1 MLDKC
6 ANPACSAIFRRLSEG
21 RVFVIEIEDDYQ
33 SSPRVRTSQRQYF
46 WLCTSCCQSMTV
58 IAKTGNM
65 AQVVPLTES
74 VSSAGAE
81 S

>member
-33 SSPRVRTSQRQYF
+33 SRPRILRRQRQYF
-46 WLCTSCCQSMTV
+46 WLCTSCCRSMTV
-58 IAKTGNM
+58 IAKKEIW
-65 AQVVPLTES
+65 LKLFR
-74 VSSAGAE
+74 
-81 S
+81 